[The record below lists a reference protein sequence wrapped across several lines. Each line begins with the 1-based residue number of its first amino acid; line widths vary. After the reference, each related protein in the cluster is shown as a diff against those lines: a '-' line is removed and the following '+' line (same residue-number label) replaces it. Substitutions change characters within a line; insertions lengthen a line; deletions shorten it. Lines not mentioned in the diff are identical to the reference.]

1 MIRQARDRKPDDPFA
16 RALRRSHGEP
26 EAEGTRAAA
35 AFALVAEKV
44 HQPHRQL
51 TRIMETAEEISKVT
65 AESTKSSPTGE
76 NMASQQDRDA
86 RQDQGSRTEAA
97 RFSVLDR
104 SRTREGHTD
113 AEALRDT
120 VRLARELEGLGYHR
134 FWVSE
139 HHGVPGVAGS
149 APTVLAAAVA
159 AATRTIRVGT
169 GGVMLPNHQP
179 LVVAEQFGVLE
190 SLFPGRIDMGL
201 GRSVGFTDG
210 VRKALGRDKGVAED
224 FAGQLEELLGWF
236 RGTSPTGVHA
246 RPSEGLTV
254 PPFVLAMGEGATIA
268 ARAGLP
274 MVIGDL
280 RNREKMRRGIDHY
293 RARFRPSPW
302 APEPYV
308 VVSGTIAVAATP
320 QEARR
325 LLVPEAWSMA
335 YSRTHGTFPPLPPAE
350 RVEALTMSA
359 KERGLYE
366 SGLAGHLA
374 GTEEQVAHELA
385 TLLKETG
392 AQEVLVTTSTY
403 DREALLDSYRRLARI
418 ITGVPLA

>member
-1 MIRQARDRKPDDPFA
+1 M
-16 RALRRSHGEP
+16 
-26 EAEGTRAAA
+26 
-35 AFALVAEKV
+35 
-44 HQPHRQL
+44 
-51 TRIMETAEEISKVT
+51 
-65 AESTKSSPTGE
+65 SSLIAQT
-76 NMASQQDRDA
+76 
-86 RQDQGSRTEAA
+86 

-104 SRTREGHTD
+104 SRTREGHTN

-120 VRLARELEGLGYHR
+120 VGLARELEGLGYRR

-159 AATRTIRVGT
+159 SATRTIRVGT

-210 VRKALGRDKGVAED
+210 VRRALGRDKDDAED
-224 FAGQLEELLGWF
+224 FGAQLEELLGWF

-246 RPSEGLTV
+246 RPAEGLTV
-254 PPFVLAMGEGATIA
+254 PAFVLAMGEGAAVA

-280 RNREKMRRGIDHY
+280 RNREKMQRGIDHY
-293 RARFRPSPW
+293 RTHFQPSLW

-308 VVSGTIAVAATP
+308 VISGTIAVAATP
-320 QEARR
+320 EQARR
-325 LLVPEAWSMA
+325 LLIPEAWSMA

-350 RVEALTMSA
+350 RVEGLAMSE

-366 SGLAGHLA
+366 AGLAGHIA
-374 GTEEQVAHELA
+374 GTEEQVAHELE
-385 TLLKETG
+385 TVLKETG

-403 DREALLDSYRRLARI
+403 DRAALVDSYRRLARLASAGP
-418 ITGVPLA
+418 TG

>member
-1 MIRQARDRKPDDPFA
+1 M
-16 RALRRSHGEP
+16 
-26 EAEGTRAAA
+26 
-35 AFALVAEKV
+35 
-44 HQPHRQL
+44 
-51 TRIMETAEEISKVT
+51 
-65 AESTKSSPTGE
+65 SSVIAQTP
-76 NMASQQDRDA
+76 
-86 RQDQGSRTEAA
+86 
-97 RFSVLDR
+97 FSVLDR
-104 SRTREGHTD
+104 SRTREGHAN

-120 VRLARELEGLGYHR
+120 VRLAREVEGLGYHR

-169 GGVMLPNHQP
+169 GGVMLPNHRP

-210 VRKALGRDKGVAED
+210 VRRALGRDKEDAGD
-224 FAGQLEELLGWF
+224 FAGQLEELLHWF
-236 RGTSPTGVHA
+236 TGTSLTGVHA
-246 RPSEGLTV
+246 RPAEGLTV
-254 PPFVLAMGEGATIA
+254 PPFVLAMGEGAAIA

-280 RNREKMRRGIDHY
+280 RGREKMLRGIDHY
-293 RARFRPSPW
+293 RARFQPSAW
-302 APEPYV
+302 AQEPYV
-308 VVSGTIAVAATP
+308 VVSGTIAVAGTP

-350 RVEALTMSA
+350 RVEALTMTA
-359 KERGLYE
+359 KERGFYE
-366 SGLAGHLA
+366 SGLAGHIA
-374 GTEEQVAHELA
+374 GTEEQVAQELE
-385 TLLKETG
+385 TVLKETG

-403 DREALLDSYRRLARI
+403 DRAALVDSYRRLAGIFAGR
-418 ITGVPLA
+418 T